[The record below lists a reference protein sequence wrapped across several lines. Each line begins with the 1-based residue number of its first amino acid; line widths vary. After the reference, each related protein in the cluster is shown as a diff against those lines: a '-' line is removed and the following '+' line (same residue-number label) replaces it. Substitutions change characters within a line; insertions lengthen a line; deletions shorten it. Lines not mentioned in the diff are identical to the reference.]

1 MKKSIKAIFVLFCI
15 LNLCFDVSAKS
26 KKKKNAEELEPVVE
40 TQIQMQVVE
49 PKKLYKGEGLV
60 IAVTSPNFSN
70 ASDNDSWIPQYFQDS
85 LTGKFVQFS
94 KMTVLD
100 RKNESLI
107 KAEQELSES
116 GYYSENNIVQIGQF
130 TNAQLV
136 LVGNI
141 QQISGD
147 YEVNFRVNDATS
159 NEIKASSNNRYS
171 LIDMQS
177 GKAVN
182 ETTQNLLEGLG
193 IEFSDSEK
201 AELSKVNQVKNSSI
215 MNLAKGNAAEKSDD
229 FMDALLFYMEAEND
243 SSTSSEAKNSINKFF
258 GTNFFSGEGI
268 QNLKAQFEYANLQT
282 ERWNKI
288 FAELSK
294 YIAKNLTIL
303 VYDFSQSTA
312 TPNFSSQTV
321 KFTVAPGLKI
331 VPDRKVLLVVKR
343 IKDEWDKIDDKEGK
357 NAWTSNVK
365 NGGYPSD
372 PLYVKLKYS
381 SGIRYFDFDVYLGF
395 YDDTSYM
402 LKEEVYRSGYFY
414 SYYEGDFDFDNI
426 KSQKAY
432 FDAIKWKPVTETF
445 KYDELPEQGD
455 VTFKISRLLI
465 RGYSF
470 GGAYNREGTENIRIM
485 SIDEYNEWAKNQ

>member
-357 NAWTSNVK
+357 NAWSKNVEVTTAH
-365 NGGYPSD
+365 NSPYDPTHYFELRGY
-372 PLYVKLKYS
+372 VNFV
-381 SGIRYFDFDVYLGF
+381 GFCVYLGF
-395 YDDTSYM
+395 YDDTGYR
-402 LKEEVYRSGYFY
+402 LKEDYTIIENLYLS
-414 SYYEGDFDFDNI
+414 FDNI
-426 KSQKAY
+426 KSQKGY
-432 FDAIKWKPVTETF
+432 FDDSKWENLNEILE
-445 KYDELPEQGD
+445 YDELPEYGD
-455 VTFKISRLLI
+455 VTYKISKLEI
-465 RGYSF
+465 RGYTYYRN
-470 GGAYNREGTENIRIM
+470 AYVGTEQVRVM